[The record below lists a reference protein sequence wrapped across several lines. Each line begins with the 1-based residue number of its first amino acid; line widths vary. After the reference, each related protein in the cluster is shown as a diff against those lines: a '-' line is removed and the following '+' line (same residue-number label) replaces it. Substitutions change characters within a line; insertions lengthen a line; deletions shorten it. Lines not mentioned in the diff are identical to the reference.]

1 MKKQEDQDQQKMFQE
16 ASPVE
21 GENVVTTD
29 AGESKSDDTVEE
41 EMVIAGRVHVE
52 LPKTSAIVLKYRK
65 IPRKKFLQFE

>member
-1 MKKQEDQDQQKMFQE
+1 MEAVMERLMFTTE
-16 ASPVE
+16 E
-21 GENVVTTD
+21 GF
-29 AGESKSDDTVEE
+29 DDTVEE

>member
-1 MKKQEDQDQQKMFQE
+1 ME
-16 ASPVE
+16 AIMERLMLTTEE
-21 GENVVTTD
+21 GFDE
-29 AGESKSDDTVEE
+29 TVDE